1 MGAASGR
8 IDHDRCRF
16 GLRRAGPRRKRV
28 GSCSRKAA
36 TSWRALSNACLGSR
50 VDGQTGMAGM
60 TTDEEL
66 IFRVPTEGAVEPLKV
81 VGLAEIGYKE
91 REHLQNWVEENPEIV
106 GRGLLL
112 VTAELDQWRFGDAR
126 VADRL
131 DLLFLTSDGAPLVA
145 ELKRGEAPDTVDLQA
160 LKYAAYCSQLTVEDL
175 VEAYGSYRKI
185 GAEQARAD
193 VFEHASSL
201 EEDGLGPVRVRLL
214 AEGFRPSVTTTV
226 MWMHQELGLDIGCVR
241 VTARRLP
248 DGSAVVSSRLIL
260 PPPAAEDYLVGVRR
274 REGEQEERLRRE
286 RPVRRPNAVPRLLA
300 AGVPQ
305 PGAKLVLRLDTFT
318 QKEQD
323 LVGALLESD
332 SSAGEAEWT
341 GVPRIRFSI
350 GARTASR
357 TPPPRRSSRCCSS
370 PGPDQRAWAEA
381 PMGRAT
387 GRWWATG
394 APSGSWRSH
403 CLTRRPDRTEEPV
416 KCRRT
421 RGDGGRR
428 CGLREQGSQWTI
440 PAPRMP
446 PERYHVR
453 R

>member
-1 MGAASGR
+1 
-8 IDHDRCRF
+8 
-16 GLRRAGPRRKRV
+16 
-28 GSCSRKAA
+28 
-36 TSWRALSNACLGSR
+36 
-50 VDGQTGMAGM
+50 M

-91 REHLQNWVEENPEIV
+91 REHLQNWVVENPEIV

-145 ELKRGEAPDTVDLQA
+145 ELKRGEAPDTVDLQV

-175 VEAYGSYRKI
+175 VEAYGSYRKV
-185 GAEQARAD
+185 GAEEARAD

-201 EEDGLGPVRVRLL
+201 EEDGLGSVRVRLL
-214 AEGFRPSVTTTV
+214 AEGFRPSVTTMV

-300 AGVPQ
+300 AGVPR

-332 SSAGEAEWT
+332 PSAGEAEWT
-341 GVPRIRFSI
+341 GVTANSVLDWGKDSKPYSASAAIVKVLQLA
-350 GARTASR
+350 GARPAGVGGSAHGPRHWEVVGDGR
-357 TPPPRRSSRCCSS
+357 TLWEIAE
-370 PGPDQRAWAEA
+370 GLPDA
-381 PMGRAT
+381 
-387 GRWWATG
+387 
-394 APSGSWRSH
+394 
-403 CLTRRPDRTEEPV
+403 TRRTD
-416 KCRRT
+416 
-421 RGDGGRR
+421 GDDGPISENG
-428 CGLREQGSQWTI
+428 
-440 PAPRMP
+440 A
-446 PERYHVR
+446 
-453 R
+453 

>member
-1 MGAASGR
+1 
-8 IDHDRCRF
+8 
-16 GLRRAGPRRKRV
+16 
-28 GSCSRKAA
+28 
-36 TSWRALSNACLGSR
+36 
-50 VDGQTGMAGM
+50 M

-66 IFRVPTEGAVEPLKV
+66 IFRVPTEGGAEPLKV
-81 VGLAEIGYKE
+81 VGLTEIGYKE
-91 REHLQNWVEENPEIV
+91 RQHLQSWVEENPDIV

-112 VTAELDQWRFGDAR
+112 VTAELDRWRFGASR

-160 LKYAAYCSQLTVEDL
+160 LKYAVYCSQLTVEDV
-175 VEAYGSYRKI
+175 VEAYGSYRRL
-185 GAEQARAD
+185 GPEEARAD
-193 VFEHASSL
+193 VFEHAPSL

-286 RPVRRPNAVPRLLA
+286 RTVRRPNAVPRLLE
-300 AGVPQ
+300 AGVPA

-323 LVGALLESD
+323 LVGTLLASD
-332 SSAGEAEWT
+332 PSAGEAEWT
-341 GVPRIRFSI
+341 GTTANSVLKWCKDGKPYSASLAIVKVLQLA
-350 GARTASR
+350 GARPLGEGGSAHGPRHWEIVGDGR
-357 TPPPRRSSRCCSS
+357 TLWELAELLLDAD
-370 PGPDQRAWAEA
+370 PGPD
-381 PMGRAT
+381 G
-387 GRWWATG
+387 G
-394 APSGSWRSH
+394 SG
-403 CLTRRPDRTEEPV
+403 LGPE
-416 KCRRT
+416 
-421 RGDGGRR
+421 GG
-428 CGLREQGSQWTI
+428 G
-440 PAPRMP
+440 
-446 PERYHVR
+446 
-453 R
+453 

>member
-1 MGAASGR
+1 M
-8 IDHDRCRF
+8 
-16 GLRRAGPRRKRV
+16 V
-28 GSCSRKAA
+28 
-36 TSWRALSNACLGSR
+36 
-50 VDGQTGMAGM
+50 V

-66 IFRVPTEGAVEPLKV
+66 IFRVPTEGAAEPLKV

-91 REHLQNWVEENPEIV
+91 RQHLQSWVEENPDIV

-112 VTAELDQWRFGDAR
+112 ITAELDRWRFGAAR

-160 LKYAAYCSQLTVEDL
+160 LKYAAYCSQLTVEDV
-175 VEAYGSYRKI
+175 VEAYGSYREI
-185 GAEQARAD
+185 GSEEARAD
-193 VFEHASSL
+193 VFEHAPSL

-248 DGSAVVSSRLIL
+248 DGGAIVSSRLIL

-286 RPVRRPNAVPRLLA
+286 QPVRRPNAVPRLLA
-300 AGVPQ
+300 AGVPA

-323 LVGALLESD
+323 LVGMLLESD
-332 SSAGEAEWT
+332 PSAGEARWT
-341 GVPRIRFSI
+341 GT
-350 GARTASR
+350 TANSVLEWGKDGK
-357 TPPPRRSSRCCSS
+357 SYSASAAIVKVL
-370 PGPDQRAWAEA
+370 QLAEA
-381 PMGRAT
+381 RPPGV
-387 GRWWATG
+387 G
-394 APSGSWRSH
+394 GSAHGPRHW
-403 CLTRRPDRTEEPV
+403 EV
-416 KCRRT
+416 M
-421 RGDGGRR
+421 GDGRTLWEIAE
-428 CGLREQGSQWTI
+428 GLPDTATLTNGDGD
-440 PAPRMP
+440 PD
-446 PERYHVR
+446 PEEGA
-453 R
+453 